1 MNLKENYL
9 DFKTEIENRGIQH
22 LIHFTPTINLYS
34 ILENN
39 ELMSRAKLENLDIDQ
54 FDILDYVQFTDEV
67 RYDDKRYINFSLS
80 GPNTFLFSRFRQ
92 KTKDDFTINWCV
104 LKIDPKHIY
113 DNETLFSV
121 TNAASNAAKRQFGIS
136 GDLGNFRM
144 LFKEKLNINTYNG
157 GVRTI
162 YRNSIHPKYPT
173 DVQAE
178 ILVKNTI
185 PSESIIAV
193 CFESEETLAEAKAAM
208 SYFDTNNF
216 IVDKEIFSPNR
227 SI

>member
-9 DFKTEIENRGIQH
+9 EFKSEIKNRRIQH

-34 ILENN
+34 ILENK
-39 ELMSRAKLENLDIDQ
+39 ELMSRAKLENLDIAQ

-67 RYDDKRYINFSLS
+67 RYDDKNYINLSLS

-92 KTKDDFTINWCV
+92 KTKDDCTINWCV

-113 DNETLFSV
+113 DKETLFSV

-136 GDLGNFRM
+136 GDLSNFRI
-144 LFKEKLNINTYNG
+144 LFSEQLNINTYSG
-157 GVRTI
+157 MRTI
-162 YRNSIHPKYPT
+162 NRNSIHARYPT

-178 ILVKNTI
+178 ILVKNI
-185 PSESIIAV
+185 VPSESIIAV
-193 CFESEETLAEAKAAM
+193 CFESEENLAEAKAAM